1 MNFKGVVKRY
11 ILQLFHYVIE
21 SLIGNT
27 GFMAKIKQRVYDL
40 LKGKFLVDE
49 DAPKTWR
56 LLIFLAI
63 LALIMIASSHSI
75 DKKVQKIAH
84 LNKERREFRSR
95 FVATRSDLMKL
106 KMESS
111 ITKKLAEKGLYISEN
126 PPKKI
131 KIKE

>member
-1 MNFKGVVKRY
+1 
-11 ILQLFHYVIE
+11 
-21 SLIGNT
+21 
-27 GFMAKIKQRVYDL
+27 MAKIKQRVYDL

-75 DKKVQKIAH
+75 DKKVQKIAQ
-84 LNKERREFRSR
+84 LDKERRELRSR
-95 FVATRSDLMKL
+95 HVETKSNLMKL

-126 PPKKI
+126 PPQKI

>member
-1 MNFKGVVKRY
+1 M
-11 ILQLFHYVIE
+11 
-21 SLIGNT
+21 T
-27 GFMAKIKQRVYDL
+27 KIKQRVYDL

-56 LLIFLAI
+56 LLIFLTI

-75 DKKVQKIAH
+75 DKKVQKIAQ
-84 LNKERREFRSR
+84 LNKERRELRSR
-95 FVATRSDLMKL
+95 YVETKSNLMKL

-126 PPKKI
+126 PPQKIRIKK
-131 KIKE
+131 

>member
-1 MNFKGVVKRY
+1 
-11 ILQLFHYVIE
+11 
-21 SLIGNT
+21 
-27 GFMAKIKQRVYDL
+27 MAKIKPRVYDL

-75 DKKVQKIAH
+75 DKKVQKIAQ
-84 LNKERREFRSR
+84 LDKERRELRSR
-95 FVATRSDLMKL
+95 HVETKSNLMKL

-111 ITKKLAEKGLYISEN
+111 ITKKLAEKGLFISEN
-126 PPKKI
+126 PPQKI